1 MAYYSLIIVS
11 FTVCLRSSK
20 AFGYDCST
28 NTQKGQGPRESL
40 TIAAGWPIIMSGTQQ
55 VRNDESGEE
64 GWIVF
69 FWLIC
74 RSRKNFSLQCL

>member
-40 TIAAGWPIIMSGTQQ
+40 TIAAGWPIIMSGT
-55 VRNDESGEE
+55 
-64 GWIVF
+64 
-69 FWLIC
+69 
-74 RSRKNFSLQCL
+74 